1 MLVNIRSTT
10 VVLARWLLPALVV
23 PSALA
28 CSAPA
33 EPLEDPGRAFV
44 ETPGGRRVS
53 FAAGNAGESA
63 QALSLEGQPFVMAK
77 FNGRIA
83 PAARRALVAA
93 GYREIAYLPYDA
105 LLLERPADATD
116 RPPPGVIGF
125 APYTAAD
132 RLSRELLPE
141 RIARAGQSE
150 IPMMVHVM
158 PGHDRAA
165 IRAAVEARG
174 GRVLGDGEAGAFGR
188 MSVLFPKE
196 TAADEARLLAEQ
208 SDLFFLERIHHLSL
222 QNSRLVGTMQSGQ
235 QGNDIAQTPIWAHG
249 LRGEDQIV
257 AEIDT
262 GLDANSCYFND
273 ATLPVTNT
281 WSSATG
287 YGTLTGPTHRKVVA
301 YDFLFSCDQYPTGMN
316 CETPTNLTQW
326 DTQGHGTHVAGNIVG
341 DSDMNP
347 ALYTAQDAI
356 APAAKIV
363 IQDGGY
369 LSASQGDTCAELPGI
384 GCPLINLEPVFQQAY
399 TQGARI
405 HNNSYGDN
413 EEARPPYLQ
422 SNYTARTVDVDHFM
436 WTHKDFL
443 IVFAA
448 GNYGQNNADFSM
460 GSPAT
465 MKNGLGVGSAR
476 INTATNPSDENISA
490 FSSRGWSADGRIKP
504 DLMAPGHNAAAGR
517 NATVADPVNCNTSAG
532 GGTSYAAP
540 VAVGV
545 AALVRQYFT
554 EGFYPSGAKNAA
566 DQLTPT
572 AALVKATMINS
583 AVSMTG
589 SDNSGGPISPIPSNE
604 QGWGRIRLD
613 QSLVFTGGARKLMV
627 DDHRAPWAAGATTPV
642 TYSVTGVAAGQL
654 LKATLV
660 WTDYPG
666 IPDSPPS
673 AQPNIDD
680 PASWNA
686 ALLVNDLDLKVE
698 GPSGT
703 YLGNVFTNG
712 ASSTGGAADR
722 RNNVE
727 QVLLTSTAAGDYT
740 ITVTP
745 FSIVQAGQDFALVV
759 TWGAAPGPAD
769 GGTDA
774 DGGNIDA
781 SDADAMDANGSGDA
795 DSGDA
800 NGGGRADTSGD
811 AGPSTDIGDSGPD
824 GSPDVSTGGAGG
836 IGGVGG
842 MSGSAGSGGQT
853 DGGSAGT
860 GGINTGGT
868 AGRGGTNMG
877 GSGGTGGANDGS
889 AGTGGINTG
898 GSAGR
903 GGTNM
908 GGSGGSAGVA
918 TDAGNSGRAGSGG
931 AGIDGGARGGSAGA
945 ATDAGSDD
953 TNDGDGCSCHLARR
967 NGMSSGHLLGIL
979 GLTLLVPTRRRRR
992 RSGGAERHE

>member
-1 MLVNIRSTT
+1 MPTNARCATLVLGRRL
-10 VVLARWLLPALVV
+10 VGALALPG
-23 PSALA
+23 ALA

-33 EPLEDPGRAFV
+33 DPIAEPERAFV
-44 ETPGGRRVS
+44 ETPGGRRIS
-53 FAAGNAGESA
+53 FAAPKLGVSA
-63 QALSLEGQPFVMAK
+63 PALAVEGQPFVIAK
-77 FNGRIA
+77 FDGRIT
-83 PAARRALVAA
+83 PAARRTLLAS
-93 GYREIAYLPYDA
+93 GYREVAYLPYDA
-105 LLLERPADATD
+105 LLLERPVGAPD
-116 RPPPGVIGF
+116 RVVPGMLGF

-132 RLSRELLPE
+132 RISRELLPDA
-141 RIARAGQSE
+141 IAARATQPE
-150 IPMMVHVM
+150 VAVMVHVM

-165 IRAAVEARG
+165 VRAAVQARG
-174 GRVLGDGEAGAFGR
+174 GRIAGEGDAGAFGR
-188 MSVLFPKE
+188 LAVLFPQQA
-196 TAADEARLLAEQ
+196 AADEVRLLAER
-208 SDLFFLERIHHLSL
+208 SDLFFLERIHRLGL

-249 LRGEDQIV
+249 LRGESQIV

-273 ATLPVTNT
+273 AALPVTNT
-281 WSSATG
+281 WSSGGG

-301 YDFLFSCDQYPTGMN
+301 YDFLYSCDQYPTGMN

-341 DSDMNP
+341 DSDMSP
-347 ALYTAQDAI
+347 ATYTAQDAI

-369 LSASQGDTCAELPGI
+369 AFDTCAELPGL
-384 GCPLINLEPVFQQAY
+384 GCPVINLEPLFEQAFV
-399 TQGARI
+399 QGARA

-413 EEARPPYLQ
+413 EEARPAYLQ

-443 IVFAA
+443 IIFAA

-465 MKNGLGVGSAR
+465 MKNGLAIGSAR
-476 INTATNPSDENISA
+476 ISTTSSPSDENISA

-504 DLMAPGHNAAAGR
+504 DLMTPGHNAAAGR
-517 NATVADPVNCNTSAG
+517 NATVGDPVNCNASAG

-572 AALVKATMINS
+572 AALVKATMLNS

-589 SDNSGGPISPIPSNE
+589 TDNSGGPISPIPSNE

-613 QSLVFTGGARKLMV
+613 QSLVFAGGARKLLI
-627 DDHRAPWAAGATTPV
+627 DDHRATWAAGATTPV
-642 TYSVTGVAAGQL
+642 TYTVQGVTAGQQ
-654 LKATLV
+654 LKATLA

-666 IPDSPPS
+666 VPDSPPS
-673 AQPNIDD
+673 AQPNIDN
-680 PASWNA
+680 PSSWNA
-686 ALLVNDLDLKVE
+686 AQLVNDIDLKVE

-712 ASSTGGAADR
+712 TSSTGGTADR

-727 QVLLTSTAAGDYT
+727 QVLIASASAGDYT

-759 TWGAAPGPAD
+759 TWGAPGAAD
-769 GGTDA
+769 GGTD
-774 DGGNIDA
+774 GGDASSDA
-781 SDADAMDANGSGDA
+781 SDAPDA
-795 DSGDA
+795 
-800 NGGGRADTSGD
+800 
-811 AGPSTDIGDSGPD
+811 PD
-824 GSPDVSTGGAGG
+824 GAETGAGG
-836 IGGVGG
+836 SDGATGSDGASDSLGTDATGGTG
-842 MSGSAGSGGQT
+842 GSAGSGGT
-853 DGGSAGT
+853 AGSSGAGGANDSGASADSSDSGRDASPDVGTGGAGGVGGGGSSGTGGGDGGSAGRGGIGAGGSAGRGGGSMGGSAGT
-860 GGINTGGT
+860 GG
-868 AGRGGTNMG
+868 
-877 GSGGTGGANDGS
+877 SGGA
-889 AGTGGINTG
+889 G
-898 GSAGR
+898 GSAGSVR
-903 GGTNM
+903 
-908 GGSGGSAGVA
+908 
-918 TDAGNSGRAGSGG
+918 DAGT
-931 AGIDGGARGGSAGA
+931 DGSAGA
-945 ATDAGSDD
+945 ARDGGATGGAAGARADAGSDD
-953 TNDGDGCSCHLARR
+953 TGNGDGCSCTLARQPA
-967 NGMSSGHLLGIL
+967 SSSRQLVWLLGL
-979 GLTLLVPTRRRRR
+979 PLLARARRRLRR
-992 RSGGAERHE
+992 AP